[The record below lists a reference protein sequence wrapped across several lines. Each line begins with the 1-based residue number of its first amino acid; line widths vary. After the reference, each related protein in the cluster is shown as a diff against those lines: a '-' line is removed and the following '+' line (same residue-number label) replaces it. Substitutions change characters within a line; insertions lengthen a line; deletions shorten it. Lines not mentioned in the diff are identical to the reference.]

1 MYFCVDSCNQVG
13 VGKTIL
19 ESWND
24 YENEFSDDNFANL
37 KFYKGTEIKV
47 ELKEVTTV
55 SKIPVATKKPMSK
68 K

>member
-1 MYFCVDSCNQVG
+1 MYFCVDSGNQVG

-24 YENEFSDDNFANL
+24 YESEFSDDGFAHL

-55 SKIPVATKKPMSK
+55 SKIPVAAKKSVK